1 MAFDTGMDM
10 TVSSTQPAEAMA
22 SHLPGLTAGWFLK
35 RAIIGLI
42 VLTMAV
48 ACFAWLT
55 YTSLQA
61 ADAERGPEAGI
72 AQGR

>member
-1 MAFDTGMDM
+1 M
-10 TVSSTQPAEAMA
+10 TASSTQPADAMI
-22 SHLPGLTAGWFLK
+22 SHLPGFTARWFLK

-48 ACFAWLT
+48 GCFAWLT

-61 ADAERGPEAGI
+61 ADADRAPEAEI
-72 AQGR
+72 AAGQ